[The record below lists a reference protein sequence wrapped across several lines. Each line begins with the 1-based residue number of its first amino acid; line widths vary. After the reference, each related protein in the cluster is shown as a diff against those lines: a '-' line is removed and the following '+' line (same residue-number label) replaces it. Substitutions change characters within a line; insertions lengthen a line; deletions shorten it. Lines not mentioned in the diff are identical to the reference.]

1 MDLSVYTTQEIEI
14 MRGKLNLT
22 DDEDMIF
29 QMLSKKRS
37 INEIS
42 DKLQMSTRSVDRRI
56 KQIRSK
62 LEKLNI

>member
-56 KQIRSK
+56 KQIRFK